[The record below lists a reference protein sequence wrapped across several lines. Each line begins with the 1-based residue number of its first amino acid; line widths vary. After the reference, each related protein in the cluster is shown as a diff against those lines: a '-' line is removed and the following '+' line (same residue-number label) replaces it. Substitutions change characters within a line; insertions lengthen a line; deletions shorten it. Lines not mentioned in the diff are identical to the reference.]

1 MDVKEEFHKQLNVL
15 KATFYAFC
23 KVGETGKVVH
33 TLLSSHNL
41 DLQVFFQDD
50 HGTKLWSDFAWGKW
64 FQSTYQALT

>member
-50 HGTKLWSDFAWGKW
+50 HGTKL
-64 FQSTYQALT
+64 